1 MGKSSLAES
10 WQDSGKQRR
19 AFHFAKQVAMILFLP
34 VVLANAHAKG
44 FFDSEEDD
52 SEDKNKVSQEMPV
65 LLPAFAVKDNAL
77 PFPVGPVATQSF
89 AIDPGS
95 LTVSPDEI
103 RFTLLTTSK
112 SGAKNIS
119 YEGIRCSTFQMKRYA
134 FGHGNGTWSLSRESA
149 WAPIT
154 FLSANRP
161 EAVLAQDYFC
171 LEGTVAG
178 KPEQMLDR
186 IRYNRSLQSE
196 KYKGN

>member
-1 MGKSSLAES
+1 
-10 WQDSGKQRR
+10 
-19 AFHFAKQVAMILFLP
+19 MILFLP

-44 FFDSEEDD
+44 FFESEDD
-52 SEDKNKVSQEMPV
+52 SEEKSKISLEMPV
-65 LLPAFAVKDNAL
+65 SLPAFPLQENAL

-95 LTVSPDEI
+95 LTVSPDEV
-103 RFTLLTTSK
+103 RYTLLTTSK
-112 SGAKNIS
+112 AGAKNIS

-134 FGHGNGTWSLSRESA
+134 FGHGNGKWSLSREGA
-149 WAPIT
+149 WAPIS

-171 LEGTVAG
+171 LEGTIAD